1 MPKAADY
8 DKDYFENGVAT
19 GKSGY
24 DNYRWL
30 PELTIKLAYNI
41 IKYLGIKDEHAVLD
55 YGCAKGYL
63 VKALRILDIDAYGA
77 DISEYAI
84 NMADSDVRQ
93 YCRLINSTGGL
104 PFERKFD
111 WLITKDVLEHMTEDV
126 LGEFL
131 KISRSSAVNSF
142 HVVPLGHG
150 DGHYIVPSYD
160 LDLTHTIA
168 QPADWWIDK
177 FTHAGWKLKSFSHCV
192 PGVKENWTS
201 QFEKGNGFFVLE

>member
-8 DKDYFENGVAT
+8 DRDYFENGVVT

-63 VKALRILDIDAYGA
+63 VKAMRILDIDAYGA
-77 DISEYAI
+77 DISGYAI
-84 NMADSDVRQ
+84 SMADSDVRQ
-93 YCRLINSTGGL
+93 YCRLIDSADGL
-104 PFERKFD
+104 PFDKKFD
-111 WLITKDVLEHMTEDV
+111 WLITKDVLEHMAEDV
-126 LGEFL
+126 LDAFL
-131 KISRSSAVNSF
+131 KTSRSSSVNSF
-142 HVVPLGHG
+142 HVVPLGDG
-150 DGHYIVPSYD
+150 DGHYVVPSYD
-160 LDLTHTIA
+160 LDITHTIA
-168 QPADWWIDK
+168 QPADWWINK
-177 FTHAGWKLKSFSHCV
+177 FEHAGWKLKSFLYRV

-201 QFEKGNGFFVLE
+201 QYEKGNGFFVLE